1 MQKGE
6 RFRFVAIVG
15 LVAALTSAGFALA
28 GDALDTSEEPQ
39 PTTCEPIDDTVED
52 GGTVDEGGSLD
63 EGGSVD
69 EGEPVDEFD
78 PVGAG
83 GSVDDGDAVDEGDP
97 GESGECE
104 DESDET
110 DDTDVAETPAED
122 EGAGVDGEIALEPTE
137 ERVQECTE
145 AAGMTLAD
153 APEEK
158 PVPGEKQGLEN
169 AIAHVL
175 WNCLRNDNEGLV
187 NALEHLSDNL
197 ERKELRDEAKEER
210 KAEREAA
217 KAEREAARAERKAER
232 EAAKAARGNG
242 HSS

>member
-6 RFRFVAIVG
+6 RFRFVAVVG

-39 PTTCEPIDDTVED
+39 PTTCEPIDHTIED
-52 GGTVDEGGSLD
+52 GGTVDD
-63 EGGSVD
+63 
-69 EGEPVDEFD
+69 GEPVDESD
-78 PVGAG
+78 PVEGRT
-83 GSVDDGDAVDEGDP
+83 VDDGDTVDEGDQ

-104 DESDET
+104 GEADQT
-110 DDTDVAETPAED
+110 DDTDGAEAPAKD
-122 EGAGVDGEIALEPTE
+122 EGVGVDREVALEPTE
-137 ERVQECTE
+137 ERVKECTE
-145 AAGMTLAD
+145 AAGKTPAD

-187 NALEHLSDNL
+187 NAVEHLSDNL

-210 KAEREAA
+210 KATRDAA
-217 KAEREAARAERKAER
+217 KAERDAAKAERKAGHETAKLAREAARA
-232 EAAKAARGNG
+232 
-242 HSS
+242 S